1 MLHVGVS
8 SWIVQ
13 DGNYGDFAVGQQ
25 ARFALEFYPPN
36 GLRRAAEG
44 PMSAEHLG
52 ASRYRIHGRVGFVG
66 PGVWA
71 IDTGLFVAFEERQPP
86 DHAKVGGWVEGEVY
100 LGIDPFFYF
109 EYLHRID
116 GIPPLTYT
124 WQVRAIMRETT
135 PWVEAKDPQGRL
147 YRTRD
152 GARESFVPVSETR
165 AWDDDG
171 GHGHYVLGCELLLGP
186 QRPSAT

>member
-1 MLHVGVS
+1 MLHVGLS

-36 GLRRAAEG
+36 GLRPAGEG
-44 PMSAEHLG
+44 PLTAEHLG
-52 ASRYRIHGRVGFVG
+52 ASRYRIHGRVVFVG

-71 IDTGLFVAFEERQPP
+71 IDTGVFVAFEERQPP
-86 DHAKVGGWVEGEVY
+86 DHTKVGGWVEGELY

-109 EYLHRID
+109 GYLYRID
-116 GIPPLTYT
+116 GMPPLMYT
-124 WQVRAIMRETT
+124 WQVRTIIRETT
-135 PWVEAKDPQGRL
+135 PWVEVNDANGRP

-152 GARESFVPVSETR
+152 ESRKSFVPVIETR

-171 GHGHYVLGCELLLGP
+171 GNGHYVLGCESLGGP
-186 QRPSAT
+186 ERPAT